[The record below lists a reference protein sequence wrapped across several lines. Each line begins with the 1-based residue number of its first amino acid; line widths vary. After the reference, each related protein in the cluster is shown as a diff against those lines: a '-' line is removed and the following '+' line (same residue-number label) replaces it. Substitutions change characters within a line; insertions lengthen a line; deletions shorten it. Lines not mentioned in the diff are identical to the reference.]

1 MSTWWLLMGLDLA
14 GRIGVL
20 LNWGDVMPMPGHDR
34 RRVLFIN
41 EDRSIRKLFRLILA
55 SGRDATTQRTR
66 NVLDAHISAKG
77 ESDRPR
83 SNPGE
88 SAPSASPPPPA
99 ARAFLDIP
107 GSQVDVAEMLDRIW
121 KAAPE
126 LQVVICSA
134 PETAWEDITASM
146 AHDESLSVLEQ
157 RFDCI
162 GVLLGEHTR
171 AEMAELA
178 KRLASRTMEL
188 EETQRRLDDEQRERE
203 RMEAELRLAQKLESV
218 GQLASGIAHE
228 INSPMQYIGDSLHF
242 LQRAFHDLLSAFA
255 ASQACVAAL
264 EASGMHEELT
274 AATRDVNEALDV
286 QYLQE
291 QIPRAFERTLEG
303 VDRVSSIVQAMRD
316 FAHPDVKR
324 KSPADLNRALES
336 TLAVCRNEYKYI
348 ADVDVDWGELPRVE
362 CHLGEINQ
370 VFLNLIVNAAH
381 AIEDSV
387 RGTKRKGAISIR
399 TRTERGVVV
408 VSIED
413 NGTGIPE
420 NIRDRIFDPFFTT
433 KPVGKGTGQGLAIAR
448 SIVVDKHGGR
458 LTFESR
464 MGHGTRF
471 DVELPVVASHATPGG
486 PAADSAGDE
495 KDSCTRLAAQPV
507 APDAP
512 KRRMPG

>member
-1 MSTWWLLMGLDLA
+1 
-14 GRIGVL
+14 
-20 LNWGDVMPMPGHDR
+20 MPISILPGDR

-41 EDRSIRKLFRLILA
+41 DDRSIRKLFRLILA
-55 SGRDATTQRTR
+55 SAREATTQRTR
-66 NVLDAHISAKG
+66 GVLDAHLSYQSETDI
-77 ESDRPR
+77 PR
-83 SNPGE
+83 VDPGA
-88 SAPSASPPPPA
+88 SAPSPGQSPPY

-107 GSQVDVAEMLDRIW
+107 GSRVQVADMLDRIW

-134 PETAWEDITASM
+134 PETALGDITESM
-146 AHDESLSVLEQ
+146 ARDEGLSVLRQ
-157 RFDCI
+157 RFDCVE
-162 GVLLGEHTR
+162 VLLGKER
-171 AEMAELA
+171 RSEMAELA
-178 KRLASRTMEL
+178 GRLARRTVEL
-188 EETQRRLDDEQRERE
+188 KEAQRRLHDEQQERE

-228 INSPMQYIGDSLHF
+228 INSPMQYIGDGIHF

-255 ASQACVAAL
+255 ASQACVSAL
-264 EASGMHEELT
+264 AASGTHEELVS
-274 AATRDVNEALDV
+274 ATRDVNKALDI

-316 FAHPDVKR
+316 FAHPDVKE
-324 KSPADLNRALES
+324 KNPADLNRALES
-336 TLAVCRNEYKYI
+336 TLAVCRNEYKYV
-348 ADVDVDWGELPRVE
+348 ADVEVEWSDLPEVE

-381 AIEDSV
+381 AIGDAV
-387 RGTKRKGAISIR
+387 GDTGRKGTISIR
-399 TRTERGVVV
+399 TRSEGEVVV
-408 VSIED
+408 VSVED

-448 SIVVDKHGGR
+448 AIVVEKHGGK

-464 MGHGTRF
+464 VGHGTRF
-471 DVELPVVASHATPGG
+471 DVELPIVATDRVHGEPPSAP
-486 PAADSAGDE
+486 AGDGAE
-495 KDSCTRLAAQPV
+495 SCTRLATPV
-507 APDAP
+507 ADPDVL
-512 KRRMPG
+512 KRRIP